1 MTEHAIQQPL
11 SAEDIWKLFQE
22 TSRQIQDT
30 DRQLKATDEQI
41 KATDRQMKAT
51 DRQMKATDRKIEQM
65 SKNINALNGNWSYY
79 TESIV
84 AAACETIFLK
94 RGIEAHIVS
103 QRLKSRTKGY
113 ETDIDVL
120 VENNQVAIAVEVKN
134 RLGVSDVKDFL
145 ERLQNFKKSFPR
157 YADYTVYGA
166 VAGIAVDDNA
176 GKHAYRCG
184 LFVLTQSGETVR
196 ILNDDKFQPK
206 VW

>member
-11 SAEDIWKLFQE
+11 SIDDIWKLFQE
-22 TSRQIQDT
+22 TSLQIQDT

-51 DRQMKATDRKIEQM
+51 DRKIEQM
-65 SKNINALNGNWSYY
+65 SKNINSLNGNWSYY

-94 RGIEAHIVS
+94 RGIEAHVVS

-145 ERLQNFKKSFPR
+145 ERLGNFKRSFPR

-184 LFVLTQSGETVR
+184 LFVLTQSGETIR
-196 ILNDDKFQPK
+196 IMNDDKFQPK